1 MKENLRDINQKLEKK
16 NESTRLNS
24 VNSRAEKHFCVY
36 IYIYIYIKVV
46 EYHQKY
52 FRIQRKVRIRTL

>member
-36 IYIYIYIKVV
+36 IYIYIYIYKSRRVSSKV
-46 EYHQKY
+46 
-52 FRIQRKVRIRTL
+52 F